1 MKDLAILYRAAQL
14 LAHEKHN
21 LVAGRTFFED
31 HEFLGDLYGT
41 YETAYDGIV
50 ERMIGLGAM
59 AGVDLCDVGVS
70 AAQNAKSYSG
80 EYTTEEWPQLFLDL
94 EETLRRALS
103 AAEKGASSG
112 TINFLQIG
120 RAHV

>member
-1 MKDLAILYRAAQL
+1 MLFRS
-14 LAHEKHN
+14 
-21 LVAGRTFFED
+21 
-31 HEFLGDLYGT
+31 
-41 YETAYDGIV
+41 
-50 ERMIGLGAM
+50 
-59 AGVDLCDVGVS
+59 GVS

-112 TINFLQIG
+112 TINFLQG
-120 RAHV
+120 LADESEQRTYKLGQRNCACDKKSEE